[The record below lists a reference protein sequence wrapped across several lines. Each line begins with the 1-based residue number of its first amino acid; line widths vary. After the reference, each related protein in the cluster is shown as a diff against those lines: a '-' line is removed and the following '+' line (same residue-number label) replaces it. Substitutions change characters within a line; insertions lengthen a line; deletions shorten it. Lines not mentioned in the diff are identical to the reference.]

1 MADSVARRLRGLA
14 EDAAFRLGRRVL
26 GMGLAEGRLVR
37 LLKAEFNGAR
47 YQKLRRLSNFEQF
60 PFRLETYLS
69 VVVIVGILWSEAML
83 RIGFE
88 DCPYCHRADVHIS
101 RPKSLGE
108 EIVILLLL
116 QPVRCHDCMRRFLRP
131 LFVHT
136 PLPHATVSSRS
147 PVQQAAASETI
158 EQLRDLPRP
167 QISTTL

>member
-60 PFRLETYLS
+60 RFRLETYLS

-88 DCPYCHRADVHIS
+88 D
-101 RPKSLGE
+101 
-108 EIVILLLL
+108 
-116 QPVRCHDCMRRFLRP
+116 
-131 LFVHT
+131 
-136 PLPHATVSSRS
+136 
-147 PVQQAAASETI
+147 
-158 EQLRDLPRP
+158 
-167 QISTTL
+167 